1 MAAGSAADC
10 SLQPDPKSSLKTLK
24 ALSNH
29 FGYLSATSSGP
40 SAKRNE
46 SSSKKK
52 KQTGSDDVV
61 GEWASVMEAE
71 FYDFVLFEVPR
82 VD

>member
-1 MAAGSAADC
+1 M
-10 SLQPDPKSSLKTLK
+10 SS
-24 ALSNH
+24 
-29 FGYLSATSSGP
+29 SSTGP

-46 SSSKKK
+46 GKKK
-52 KQTGSDDVV
+52 KQANDEVV

-82 VD
+82 VDAA